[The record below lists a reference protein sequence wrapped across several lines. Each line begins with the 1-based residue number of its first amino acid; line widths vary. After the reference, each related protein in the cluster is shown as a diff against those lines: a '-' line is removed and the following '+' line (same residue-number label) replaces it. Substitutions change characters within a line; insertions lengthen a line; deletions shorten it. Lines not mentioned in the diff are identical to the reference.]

1 MVNFL
6 ENVVT
11 TFKEK
16 LFASKYMENHI
27 FDFPY
32 VQVYF
37 SFWEIRAGYFRKKP
51 CLNGSESSKTKLE
64 NAVIY
69 AVPNTRGITAL

>member
-6 ENVVT
+6 ENVIT
-11 TFKEK
+11 SFEEK
-16 LFASKYMENHI
+16 TVNLVIYGKSYIRFSIYSSLI
-27 FDFPY
+27 F
-32 VQVYF
+32 VLVHK
-37 SFWEIRAGYFRKKP
+37 AGYFRKKP
-51 CLNGSESSKTKLE
+51 CLNGSEFSKMKLE

>member
-6 ENVVT
+6 ENVIT
-11 TFKEK
+11 SFKEK
-16 LFASKYMENHI
+16 LSTSTTYGKSYIRFSIYSSLI
-27 FDFPY
+27 F
-32 VQVYF
+32 VLGHSVRYF
-37 SFWEIRAGYFRKKP
+37 KKKP
-51 CLNGSESSKTKLE
+51 YLNGSESSKTKLE